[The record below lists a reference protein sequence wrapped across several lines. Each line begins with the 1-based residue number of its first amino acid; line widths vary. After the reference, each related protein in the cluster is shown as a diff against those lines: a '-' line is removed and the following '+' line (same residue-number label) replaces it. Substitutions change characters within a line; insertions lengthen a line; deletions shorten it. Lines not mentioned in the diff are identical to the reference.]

1 VRPGALVLRGHL
13 EDQAQEQDEEE
24 EEDEEEE
31 DRGSYCLTELG
42 APGPAMRRAGLVA
55 RSGTAGAA
63 APA

>member
-1 VRPGALVLRGHL
+1 MLRGHL
-13 EDQAQEQDEEE
+13 QDQAQEKDEEE

-31 DRGSYCLTELG
+31 DRGRGGSYCLTELG